1 VVLYRDLD
9 QVADALTPQRL
20 LCLDGMHRVH
30 AVRQLLAEKHC
41 DWPSDWVDAGDG
53 DVRMRCSV
61 IRGAPAR
68 ESVVK
73 YALLRNYQTSAVVKT
88 SYIDTL
94 TSIGAACQ
102 AAAIEIP
109 GILRA
114 TSCLSLK
121 FSTL

>member
-9 QVADALTPQRL
+9 QVADALTPQRF

-30 AVRQLLAEKHC
+30 AVCQLLAEKYS

-73 YALLRNYQTSAVVKT
+73 YALLRNSKTSAVVKM

-94 TSIGAACQ
+94 TSIGDACQ
-102 AAAIEIP
+102 AAAIELP
-109 GILRA
+109 GIPQSDNLFK
-114 TSCLSLK
+114 L
-121 FSTL
+121 